1 MIEIISD
8 HSLSIPT
15 AYTMLKGA
23 PPPLELLE
31 YGIGLTHFQA
41 KLGEIKW
48 VSMTPPVMV
57 VGLGENPTPLD
68 CQVAFGELSRF
79 VRHLDVV
86 QVILPDS
93 SDDTIRAAVMGWELG
108 RYQYH
113 RFQSNAEKSVCK
125 MRLVTSRDK
134 AGHLLDNYLIM
145 ANATCQA
152 RDLANTPAN
161 ELTPS
166 HFLAHI
172 KKVFDHL
179 PVEIEVIDTDRA
191 TQLGMGAF
199 VGVAQGSD
207 EPAYIVV
214 IRYQPVK
221 SPPIALVGKGVT
233 FDSGGVSIKPSKG
246 MSDMKA
252 DMSGAAAVVSAM
264 VALVTMG
271 VPQPITAVVALTE
284 NMLSGRAQRPGDVV
298 TAFNGKTIEIINT
311 DAEGRL
317 VLADALSYII
327 SVDSPKMIL
336 DMATL
341 TGACSVALGEM
352 ASGILGNNQA
362 LIDELITV
370 GERVGERVW
379 QLPLWDEYITYLKSD
394 VADLANASELGK
406 AGTCTGAKFLEQFVG
421 DTPWVHVDI
430 ASTMKTAKTD
440 GFKVKGMSGVGV
452 QLLIEWLKSLP

>member
-1 MIEIISD
+1 MIEMISD

-15 AYTMLKGA
+15 AYTMVKGE

-31 YGIGLTHFQA
+31 DGIAFTQFKA

-57 VGLGENPTPLD
+57 VGLGENPSPLD
-68 CQVAFGELSRF
+68 YQTAFGELSRF

-113 RFQSNAEKSVCK
+113 RFQSNAEPSVCK

-134 AGHLLDNYLIM
+134 ADHLVDTYLVM

-166 HFLAHI
+166 LFLAHI

-207 EPAYIVV
+207 EPAYMVV

-233 FDSGGVSIKPSKG
+233 FDSGGVSIKPAKG

-264 VALVTMG
+264 VALVTLG

-370 GERVGERVW
+370 GERVGERIW